1 MAWGSRQI
9 PPTKISKFWDGKKL
23 KEYQAFWDLDTTWEA
38 LVMCTRND
46 YEELFQA
53 FPQPCQELIDN
64 WDEITSQ
71 VYHFQCLAC
80 LTNIQ
85 CGKKTILVIQ
95 LTFNRQ
101 FKYLFFDKFL
111 FNLVIFFI
119 TSIGM

>member
-1 MAWGSRQI
+1 
-9 PPTKISKFWDGKKL
+9 
-23 KEYQAFWDLDTTWEA
+23 
-38 LVMCTRND
+38 
-46 YEELFQA
+46 LFQA